1 MSKTYKV
8 AIIVGNPKVN
18 DMSDNAVALLNR
30 IATIRDSGRFE
41 RMFIMPADKA
51 PRIAAKAHFEAADV
65 IVSVTAGTRRSC
77 RTAAK
82 AVALPMLYW
91 NVYANRLARDDEER
105 DVPEV
110 GAALM
115 AGQVQRLRD
124 GECVV
129 CGARDEYDFDIGN
142 ERWGC
147 MACGAEFSLVLGE
160 RDRVKSAKRA
170 KDFEDQVADAE
181 AGDWNV

>member
-1 MSKTYKV
+1 
-8 AIIVGNPKVN
+8 
-18 DMSDNAVALLNR
+18 
-30 IATIRDSGRFE
+30 
-41 RMFIMPADKA
+41 MFIMPADKA
-51 PRIAAKAHFEAADV
+51 PHIAAKANFEAADV

-105 DVPEV
+105 DVPEI
-110 GAALM
+110 GDALM
-115 AGQVQRLRD
+115 VGQLRRLHD

-147 MACGAEFSLVLGE
+147 MACGAEFNLELGE